1 MQTVTI
7 VITFVLRYFF
17 ANFTS
22 ICIGAALGG
31 ITNKVNTLLKKMNKL
46 KTQSEEEST
55 SLMNAITSINDTLTD
70 RLNSQL
76 RKIDAAKTQSE
87 EESTSLMNAIT
98 SINDTLTDRLNSQL
112 RKIDA
117 AKTQSE
123 EESTS
128 LMNAITSIND
138 TLTCLKEDVDNLT
151 TTQQQ
156 TGGSE
161 NPGASCRD
169 ILEQEPDSTSKYY
182 WIRDPSGHVTQQY
195 CDVQTGGSENPGAS
209 CRDILEQKPDSTSK
223 YYWIRDSSG
232 HVTQQYCDMERE
244 GCGTRGGWMRV
255 AHLDMTQPNQQCP
268 SGFRLITSSSKRLC
282 GRPGPAGCVSVK
294 FSTNDIS
301 YNKVCGK
308 VIAYQDGST
317 DSLCPRANSQTINE
331 AYIDGVSITHGNPR
345 QHIWSFVA
353 SLSAT
358 VGIYT
363 EPCQICPC
371 SPDFQGTVPPFMG
384 NNYFCESG
392 ADTWVHETRYRLY
405 PDNPLWDGE
414 GCATSNSCCEN
425 NPPWFCTELTSTNSN
440 DIELRLCGDEPI
452 DNEDVPIEK
461 FELYVQ

>member
-1 MQTVTI
+1 MR
-7 VITFVLRYFF
+7 L
-17 ANFTS
+17 
-22 ICIGAALGG
+22 L
-31 ITNKVNTLLKKMNKL
+31 TLLVSVLALLQLGRLQDNDSGQGTIIAKTLTEEMLSSVMN
-46 KTQSEEEST
+46 S
-55 SLMNAITSINDTLTD
+55 ITSINDTLACLKEDINNLTTTQQEMNQLLTD

-76 RKIDAAKTQSE
+76 RK
-87 EESTSLMNAIT
+87 M
-98 SINDTLTDRLNSQL
+98 
-112 RKIDA
+112 DA

-161 NPGASCRD
+161 NPGSSCRD
-169 ILEQEPDSTSKYY
+169 ILEQE
-182 WIRDPSGHVTQQY
+182 
-195 CDVQTGGSENPGAS
+195 
-209 CRDILEQKPDSTSK
+209 PDSTSK

-282 GRPGPAGCVSVK
+282 GRPGPAGCVSVT
-294 FSTNDIS
+294 FSTDGIS

-308 VIAYQDGST
+308 VIAYQDKTPDGMYS
-317 DSLCPRANSQTINE
+317 RGTIE
-331 AYIDGVSITHGNPR
+331 DAYLDGVSITHGTPR
-345 QHIWSFVA
+345 QHIWSFLAAFAVN
-353 SLSAT
+353 SYS
-358 VGIYT
+358 
-363 EPCQICPC
+363 CPC
-371 SPDFQGTVPPFMG
+371 FSGFNGDRIPFIG
-384 NNYFCESG
+384 NNFFCDSG
-392 ADTWVHETRYRLY
+392 VHLWRNYHILY

-414 GCATSNSCCEN
+414 GCRSINYCCSYN
-425 NPPWFCTELTSTNSN
+425 NPPWFCTELDQSTSD
-440 DIELRLCGDEPI
+440 DIELRLCADQTT
-452 DNEDVPIEK
+452 DNEDVPIEN

>member
-1 MQTVTI
+1 MR
-7 VITFVLRYFF
+7 L
-17 ANFTS
+17 
-22 ICIGAALGG
+22 L
-31 ITNKVNTLLKKMNKL
+31 TLLVSVLALLQLGRLQDNDSGQGTIIAKTLTEEMLSSVMN
-46 KTQSEEEST
+46 S
-55 SLMNAITSINDTLTD
+55 ITSINDTLACLKEDINNLTTTQQEMNQLLTD

-76 RKIDAAKTQSE
+76 RKMDAAKTQSE
-87 EESTSLMNAIT
+87 EESTSLRNAIT
-98 SINDTLTDRLNSQL
+98 SINDTL
-112 RKIDA
+112 A
-117 AKTQSE
+117 
-123 EESTS
+123 
-128 LMNAITSIND
+128 
-138 TLTCLKEDVDNLT
+138 CLKEDVNNLT

-156 TGGSE
+156 TGGAH
-161 NPGASCRD
+161 NPAASCKDILEQEPDTTSKYYWIRDPSGRVTQQYCDIQTHESCRD
-169 ILEQEPDSTSKYY
+169 IIEQEPDSTSKYY
-182 WIRDPSGHVTQQY
+182 WIRDPSG
-195 CDVQTGGSENPGAS
+195 
-209 CRDILEQKPDSTSK
+209 R
-223 YYWIRDSSG
+223 
-232 HVTQQYCDMERE
+232 VTQQYCDMERE

-301 YNKVCGK
+301 YNKICGK

-317 DSLCPRANSQTINE
+317 DGLCRHANSSTINE

-358 VGIYT
+358 VGSSFN
-363 EPCQICPC
+363 PCHICPC
-371 SPDFQGTVPPFMG
+371 FPGFQGTVPPFMG

-392 ADTWVHETRYRLY
+392 ADTWVHETGYRLY

-425 NPPWFCTELTSTNSN
+425 NNPPWFCTEVSTPTSN
-440 DIELRLCGDEPI
+440 DIEIRLCGDEPI
-452 DNEDVPIEK
+452 DNEDVPIEN